1 MASRR
6 KGPLRAYRIA
16 DRRRPIFDGTGA
28 RVYGARWNSPGREV
42 IYASASYG
50 CALLERL
57 VHAGI
62 GAVPR
67 NQSSIIIEI
76 PAIDIEE
83 VDENEV
89 PGWERADFIV
99 ARAYGDSW
107 LIGKRSAVLLVPS
120 IVARGDR
127 NVLINPA
134 HPDFGKI
141 TGSDPKPVI
150 WDKRLFER

>member
-16 DRRRPIFDGTGA
+16 DRRHPIFDGTGA
-28 RVYGARWNSPGREV
+28 RVHGARWNSPGREV

-50 CALLERL
+50 CAMLEQL

-62 GAVPR
+62 GAVPKS
-67 NQSSIIIEI
+67 QASIVIEV

-83 VDENEV
+83 VCEADL
-89 PGWERADFIV
+89 PGWDRADFVV
-99 ARAYGDSW
+99 ARRYGDLW
-107 LIGKRSAVLLVPS
+107 LVERRTAVLLVPS

-127 NVLINPA
+127 NVLLNRK
-134 HPDFGKI
+134 HPDFRNI
-141 TGSDPKPVI
+141 SFSDPEPVI
-150 WDKRLFER
+150 WDRRLFEK